1 MTSAAPSILSLI
13 AAGLYTVILALCLYA
28 AMVARRYSQPPAHF
42 WIWGL
47 IGLIFCAFA
56 LLRVVGAEELLRMM
70 LRNQLLNDGIYD
82 ARRSF
87 QRPLVNVLMVMF
99 AALMIWGLVQQYRAA
114 VHGRRN
120 MALFIALAAMATMLF
135 LMGLR
140 IVSLHQVDWVLYG
153 PAKLNWFL
161 DIGASLTVAAAA
173 GYYVRLVWRRI

>member
-1 MTSAAPSILSLI
+1 M
-13 AAGLYTVILALCLYA
+13 AAGLYTVIVALSLYA
-28 AMVARRYSQPPAHF
+28 AMAARRYSQPRAHY

-47 IGLIFCAFA
+47 IGLSFGAFA
-56 LLRVVGAEELLRMM
+56 LLRIVGAEELLRMM
-70 LRNQLLNDGIYD
+70 LRNQLSNDGIYD

-87 QRPLVNVLMVMF
+87 QRPLVIVLMVMF
-99 AALMIWGLVQQYRAA
+99 AALMLWGLVQQYRAA
-114 VHGRRN
+114 AHGRRN
-120 MALFIALAAMATMLF
+120 TALFIALAAVATILF
-135 LMGLR
+135 VMGLR